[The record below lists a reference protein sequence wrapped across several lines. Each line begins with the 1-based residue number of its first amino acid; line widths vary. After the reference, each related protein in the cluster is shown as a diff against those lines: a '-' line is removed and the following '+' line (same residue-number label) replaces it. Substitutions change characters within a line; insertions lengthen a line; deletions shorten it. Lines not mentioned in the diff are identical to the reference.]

1 MMIFQ
6 LLIKDQ
12 LCIFLNSL
20 KAQIETKHIVV
31 TESLPEYANFE
42 LGENMKSEAM
52 KMKLDMAPS
61 FRPNEIGLQCK
72 FIQSEKVISL
82 WAFCFKDFKRL
93 DIADCDTAVWGRAVI
108 KLASLTKESER
119 LSRGL
124 ESRSIR
130 IGLAREYVRM
140 IGESNRIMVFVSA
153 GNGFQSSHWH
163 SEEDVLDIVQY
174 RLKTQ
179 KLIKLASE
187 QRSEEKIYCGNPD
200 AQVEYLDGNGIWVNT
215 ANSLV
220 VNTSVGTNS
229 KDGVNKSQDNSP
241 KNNETAG

>member
-1 MMIFQ
+1 
-6 LLIKDQ
+6 
-12 LCIFLNSL
+12 
-20 KAQIETKHIVV
+20 
-31 TESLPEYANFE
+31 
-42 LGENMKSEAM
+42 
-52 KMKLDMAPS
+52 MKLETAPT
-61 FRPNEIGLQCK
+61 FKPTEIGLQCR
-72 FIQSEKVISL
+72 FVQSEKIVSL
-82 WAFCFKDFKRL
+82 CAFCYKDFKQL
-93 DIADCDTAVWGRAVI
+93 DSNDSDTAEWGRVVI
-108 KLASLTKESER
+108 RLAIFSKASDK

-187 QRSEEKIYCGNPD
+187 QKSEEKIYCGNPD
-200 AQVEYLDGNGIWVNT
+200 ARVEYLDGNGTWVNT
-215 ANSLV
+215 ANSSV

-241 KNNETAG
+241 KNNETAGQIEYSNENKFGGRKLLPTLAYFDNYPYTV